1 MPFCIEVGYF
11 DTMKEIKE
19 KVAKYHGIPVYEQ
32 TLIFKD
38 KTLPDDLN
46 IHNSDIL
53 DRSRIQLHIIN
64 NTTDHPHPHPPPQK
78 VTVKTEEETTT
89 PSSSSSSQ
97 VQNLKNKSMMIKL
110 MLKSSS
116 LGGVAT
122 TMMEL
127 DMNDSVLKLKEK
139 IYEMELV
146 NSRMMIIHANGIE
159 LHDDNKTLHECQL
172 VDGSEVEIIT
182 PPLNKQQ
189 PTTTT
194 GLISSSSSSSSLSSS
209 NSMMMMSM
217 GNNTNSNSNSNNNN
231 NKKLK
236 VNVMSKCGKKI
247 TLEVNPLNSVGEL
260 RKELHKVIRNNNHN
274 NNNNN
279 NNQGGFRL
287 PEDGYFF
294 IYKQNVMEE
303 DQSFRWHRVA
313 QGDTIEIF
321 NGCVTGGGS

>member
-46 IHNSDIL
+46 IHNSDIF
-53 DRSRIQLHIIN
+53 DRSRIQLHINN
-64 NTTDHPHPHPPPQK
+64 NTTEK
-78 VTVKTEEETTT
+78 VIVKKEEEIT
-89 PSSSSSSQ
+89 PCCSNNNSQ
-97 VQNLKNKSMMIKL
+97 QKNKKSMMMIKL
-110 MLKSSS
+110 MLKSSTS
-116 LGGVAT
+116 LGGGGGGVT
-122 TMMEL
+122 STIEM

-139 IYEMELV
+139 MNELMELGG
-146 NSRMMIIHANGIE
+146 SICRIHANGIE
-159 LHDDNKTLHECQL
+159 LHDDHKTLHECQL
-172 VDGSEVEIIT
+172 
-182 PPLNKQQ
+182 
-189 PTTTT
+189 
-194 GLISSSSSSSSLSSS
+194 
-209 NSMMMMSM
+209 
-217 GNNTNSNSNSNNNN
+217 
-231 NKKLK
+231 

-247 TLEVNPLNSVGEL
+247 TLEMNPLNNVGEL
-260 RKELHKVIRNNNHN
+260 RKELHKVIRNNN
-274 NNNNN
+274 
-279 NNQGGFRL
+279 NQAGSSSFRL

>member
-1 MPFCIEVGYF
+1 MMDLFFEPSKGMPFCIEVGYF

-46 IHNSDIL
+46 IHNSDIF
-53 DRSRIQLHIIN
+53 DRSRIQLQIN
-64 NTTDHPHPHPPPQK
+64 NNDPQQK
-78 VTVKTEEETTT
+78 VVVKKEEAET
-89 PSSSSSSQ
+89 SK
-97 VQNLKNKSMMIKL
+97 NNKSMMMMIKVVVKNTGL
-110 MLKSSS
+110 TRM
-116 LGGVAT
+116 V
-122 TMMEL
+122 EV

-139 IYEMELV
+139 INEMELGG
-146 NSRMMIIHANGIE
+146 RMYANGIE
-159 LHDDNKTLHECQL
+159 ILRVDDHKTLRECQL
-172 VDGSEVEIIT
+172 LDGSEVEIIT
-182 PPLNKQQ
+182 TLPQPPLLNSS
-189 PTTTT
+189 TTTSIGNT
-194 GLISSSSSSSSLSSS
+194 TLIMNSSTSSLSSS
-209 NSMMMMSM
+209 NTNSNSSSMMMMMSISM
-217 GNNTNSNSNSNNNN
+217 GNNNNNNN

-247 TLEVNPLNSVGEL
+247 ALEMNPLNNVGEL
-260 RKELHKVIRNNNHN
+260 RKELHKVIRNSN
-274 NNNNN
+274 
-279 NNQGGFRL
+279 GSFRL